1 MKAKEKAKKA
11 WALTLPDTGCFEG
24 MAGAYAAMITP
35 FTADGRINEAAIEQL
50 IEYGLA
56 GGLAGFYLTGGTGE
70 GMLLDVKERKQVYR
84 RAVRAARGRCK
95 LIAHVGAVRTSDA
108 IELARYAAAVGCDWV
123 SSVAP
128 VYFGQSFEAQ
138 YRHYKA
144 ISEATDLPFM
154 VYCFRSALVPD
165 RDARLFDLHNVK
177 GMKYTGS
184 DYFAV
189 QTMKRKLDK
198 EAIFFSGRD
207 EQFACAMALGNVF
220 SGAIGTSQNF
230 IPRHFAN
237 IYDCCRRN
245 DFASAGRWQDE
256 ANRFV
261 ELIVADENWSTWKAM
276 MKHVGIDCGPAR
288 RPYAPLSPAEERK
301 WIRRFAALGLVPRN
315 AARGKGCAR

>member
-1 MKAKEKAKKA
+1 MKIDRAKQRVQKRS
-11 WALTLPDTGCFEG
+11 DG
-24 MAGAYAAMITP
+24 MGGAYAAMITP
-35 FTADGRINEAAIEQL
+35 FTRDNKVNEEAIGQL

-56 GGLAGFYLTGGTGE
+56 GGLAGFYLTGSTGE
-70 GMLLDVKERKQVYR
+70 GMMMSVKERKQVYR
-84 RAVRAARGRCK
+84 CAVKAAKGRCK
-95 LIAHVGAVRTSDA
+95 LIAQVGAVCTDDS
-108 IELARYAAAVGCDWV
+108 IELARYAADVGCDWT

-128 VYFGQSFEAQ
+128 VFFGQSFEAQ

-154 VYCFRSALVPD
+154 AYCFRSELVPE
-165 RDARLFDLHNVK
+165 RDVRLFALKNVR

-189 QTMKRKLDK
+189 QCLKRRLDK
-198 EAIFFSGRD
+198 DVIFFAGRD

-237 IYDCCRRN
+237 IYDCCLRN
-245 DFASAGRWQDE
+245 DFAAAAKWQDE

-261 ELIVADENWSTWKAM
+261 ELLISNENWSTRKAM
-276 MKHVGIDCGPAR
+276 MKHVGIDCGAAR
-288 RPYAPLSPAEERK
+288 KPYAPLTPAEERK
-301 WIRRFAALGLVPRN
+301 WIKRFAGLKLVE
-315 AARGKGCAR
+315 GIG

>member
-1 MKAKEKAKKA
+1 MKGDNRAMSKK
-11 WALTLPDTGCFEG
+11 TKVDGGSFKG
-24 MAGAYAAMITP
+24 MGGAYAAMITP
-35 FTADGRINEAAIEQL
+35 FTKDDRVNEESIERL

-56 GGLAGFYLTGGTGE
+56 GGLTGFYLTGSTGE
-70 GMLLDVKERKQVYR
+70 GLLMSVEERKQVYR
-84 RAVRAARGRCK
+84 RAVKAAKGRCK
-95 LIAHVGAVRTSDA
+95 LIAHVGAVRTDDA
-108 IELARYAAAVGCDWV
+108 IELARYAADIGCDWV

-128 VYFGQSFEAQ
+128 VYFGQTFEAQ

-154 VYCFRSALVPD
+154 VYCFRSTVVPD
-165 RDARLFDLHNVK
+165 RDARLFDLKNVK

-189 QTMKRKLDK
+189 QGLKRKLDK
-198 EAIFFSGRD
+198 DVMFFAGRD

-237 IYDCCRRN
+237 IYDCCMRN
-245 DFASAGRWQDE
+245 DFAAAAKWQDE

-261 ELIVADENWSTWKAM
+261 EVLISDENWSTWKAM
-276 MKHVGIDCGPAR
+276 MKHVGIDCGSAR
-288 RPYAPLSPAEERK
+288 KPYAPLTPAQERK
-301 WIRRFAALGLVPRN
+301 AISRFAALKLVKKVRT
-315 AARGKGCAR
+315 